1 MKLLASFLIA
11 VIACVP
17 LSAADT
23 LSPRFRTVYVLE
35 MADGLDQYLSSRL
48 TANRVLWVVL
58 EPTSADAVLTQSL
71 DENFWNWLAHNYPP
85 AAGAPVS
92 TRAPLATSSRSNSR
106 QPGMVFLV
114 DPRTRVVLWSFWISP
129 KKPTPDELNHNAEL
143 IAAQLKGIVAK

>member
-1 MKLLASFLIA
+1 MKLLASLLIA
-11 VIACVP
+11 VFACAT

-48 TANRVLWVVL
+48 TANRVFWVVL

-71 DENFWNWLAHNYPP
+71 DENFWNWLSHNYPP
-85 AAGAPVS
+85 PAGAPAS
-92 TRAPLATSSRSNSR
+92 TRSPAPATGRTTPR

-129 KKPTPDELNHNAEL
+129 KKATPDELNHNAEV
-143 IAAQLKGIVAK
+143 IAAQLKTVVAK

>member
-1 MKLLASFLIA
+1 MKLLSSLLIA
-11 VIACVP
+11 VIACTP

-48 TANRVLWVVL
+48 TANRVFWVVL

-71 DENFWNWLAHNYPP
+71 DETFWNWLAHNYPP
-85 AAGAPVS
+85 PAGSPAS
-92 TRAPLATSSRSNSR
+92 TRAPLATNPRSSSR

-129 KKPTPDELNHNAEL
+129 KKPTPDELNRNAEI
-143 IAAQLKGIVAK
+143 IAAQLKTVVAK